1 MGDISVGRGFA
12 PHVALILRLSLF
24 TRREPMVLISDLM
37 ELNSQ
42 CQNTDAHAS
51 TASTQLAR
59 VKSAVSSAPF
69 ILLTAL
75 LIAVN
80 RSADIVPSRYNRRL
94 TCRVPA
100 LDATDGA
107 NFWLQRLRVNS
118 GVKSTFSGPQRTAEP

>member
-1 MGDISVGRGFA
+1 MKPYGGKFSPLESSVYTPFGARLMGDISVGRGFA

-75 LIAVN
+75 LIAVPTMYH
-80 RSADIVPSRYNRRL
+80 RDITV
-94 TCRVPA
+94 A
-100 LDATDGA
+100 
-107 NFWLQRLRVNS
+107 
-118 GVKSTFSGPQRTAEP
+118 